1 MKILQQNR
9 SFFFGNAPF
18 GAKDMDVRERIAQ
31 KKSLYQK
38 EAKRVV
44 STADRGERRIDKA
57 INEHREQFR
66 HLMKENER
74 LLSACQEYSQKMDQA
89 KAYYE
94 IEDDSQEEKDLELLK
109 KAHDDIAS
117 LTEEEQNRYD
127 QIKDHLTD
135 YQKFSMDCY
144 KVYAGHKKAFD
155 DNRKQL
161 IVESAK
167 VRIFGIERLKEH
179 AMTDAVAAKEE
190 MLESASREWKGMLTD
205 AALDQLDETTESIRQ
220 DAAEREEKK
229 EEAEERT
236 EAAKDK
242 ATEAQ
247 AIAEEIHA
255 KVEEMS
261 EKVTNSD
268 QIMQDVRQMA
278 LNVLQ
283 AQKLLE
289 EELKGLII
297 NLDT

>member
-1 MKILQQNR
+1 
-9 SFFFGNAPF
+9 
-18 GAKDMDVRERIAQ
+18 
-31 KKSLYQK
+31 
-38 EAKRVV
+38 
-44 STADRGERRIDKA
+44 
-57 INEHREQFR
+57 
-66 HLMKENER
+66 
-74 LLSACQEYSQKMDQA
+74 
-89 KAYYE
+89 
-94 IEDDSQEEKDLELLK
+94 
-109 KAHDDIAS
+109 
-117 LTEEEQNRYD
+117 
-127 QIKDHLTD
+127 
-135 YQKFSMDCY
+135 
-144 KVYAGHKKAFD
+144 
-155 DNRKQL
+155 
-161 IVESAK
+161 
-167 VRIFGIERLKEH
+167 
-179 AMTDAVAAKEE
+179 MTDAVAAKEE
-190 MLESASREWKGMLTD
+190 MLASASREWKGMLTD

-220 DAAEREEKK
+220 DATEREEKK